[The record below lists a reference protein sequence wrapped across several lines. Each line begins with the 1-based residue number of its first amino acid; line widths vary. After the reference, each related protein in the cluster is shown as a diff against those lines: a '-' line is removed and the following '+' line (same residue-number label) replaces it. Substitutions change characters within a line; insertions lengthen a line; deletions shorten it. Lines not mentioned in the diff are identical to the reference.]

1 MLEDERNPDDMSRSL
16 AERPGER
23 TRHFGYLVRCPP
35 LREQIGS
42 RIRQAAPERG
52 EVGGDRA
59 ALLRRHGRE
68 VAARRLVQMER
79 ELVRADPSERRSKAV
94 DRASRVRDGRVASPI
109 RCLELEVQVDL
120 L

>member
-1 MLEDERNPDDMSRSL
+1 MTSRELRRDTGGVHQRGEHVVGASH
-16 AERPGER
+16 PG
-23 TRHFGYLVRCPP
+23 G
-35 LREQIGS
+35 GS